1 MHAATANLLAEKIM
15 FQGVNESTFKS
26 TKLVNAQSIHEDL
39 LFVLSSEG
47 KSGDPKNEIAR
58 LYSE

>member
-1 MHAATANLLAEKIM
+1 L